1 MNDVRLS
8 DVWPTQLAELM
19 TMLDAMGRSEI
30 GEQLSRVTMPA
41 QDVNGSPKAFS
52 FMAYPLPRLTY
63 EERSAMELRPCESIL
78 LRSSEGKVTIDLDD
92 FGQVNWFW
100 LSDLPAMYESL
111 TTPYEQARS

>member
-30 GEQLSRVTMPA
+30 GEQLSQVTMPA
-41 QDVNGSPKAFS
+41 QDISGLPNAFS

-63 EERSAMELRPCESIL
+63 EERCAMELCDCESIL
-78 LRSSEGKVTIDLDD
+78 LRSSGGKVTIDLDD

-111 TTPYEQARS
+111 TTTHEQARS